1 MKKRILALTF
11 LFLIVVSSFSE
22 AFCAA
27 SISVESDSAI
37 LFDVDQNS
45 VLFEK
50 DANKK
55 MHPASITKIMTLL
68 LSAENCNF
76 DDRFV
81 VDNNCLLSMPSD
93 AVIADFRQGEEISV
107 KDAFMATYLRSAND
121 AAVLLACHVSGSVD
135 KFVEL
140 MNNRAKELGANNT
153 HFANPTGLTDD
164 NHYTTAYDMMLIARA
179 ASQNEKIMSVAGEV
193 KYTLHKNSVRKE
205 DLEMATSHRM
215 MDKDTAQY
223 YQGVI
228 FGKTGY
234 TNAAR
239 ATLVTVAK
247 KDDRNLIVVT
257 LGHENRFKQYNDT
270 KILLDY
276 GFGSF
281 YRFVI
286 SKDDLKGMVKLKKS
300 EYADIQNDFVIVLPT
315 DVKRENLTQS
325 VDVVNGEIFITL
337 KGGENDVT
345 QKIGTVA
352 EKSGSFGVAVL
363 RGLKLIFTILLYLV
377 VIFIVLFIILL
388 IYINRRNKKRI
399 AEKKRKER
407 INSNYKYYNM

>member
-1 MKKRILALTF
+1 MIAMLPAFAEVSAAETLSANDITAEAAV
-11 LFLIVVSSFSE
+11 LIDSE
-22 AFCAA
+22 TGD
-27 SISVESDSAI
+27 I
-37 LFDVDQNS
+37 
-45 VLFEK
+45 LFEK
-50 DANKK
+50 DSSKK
-55 MHPASITKIMTLL
+55 LGMASTTKIMTGILALENCRLDDIVTISRHASYTEGSSIYTKEGEKISVETLIYGLL
-68 LSAENCNF
+68 LKS
-76 DDRFV
+76 
-81 VDNNCLLSMPSD
+81 
-93 AVIADFRQGEEISV
+93 G
-107 KDAFMATYLRSAND
+107 ND
-121 AAVLLACHVSGSVD
+121 AAAALAEHMAGSEEAFAD
-135 KFVEL
+135 M
-140 MNNRAKELGANNT
+140 MNEKAKKLGLKNT
-153 HFANPTGLTDD
+153 HFVNPHGLYDPD
-164 NHYTTAYDMMLIARA
+164 HYTTAYDMMLITKA
-179 ASQNEKIMSVAGEV
+179 AVQNKKLMSVAPEV
-193 KYTLHKNSVRKE
+193 KYTLHKNSVRAE
-205 DLEMATSHRM
+205 DLEMSTGHRM

-337 KGGENDVT
+337 TGGENDVT

-352 EKSGSFGVAVL
+352 EKSGSFGAAVL

>member
-1 MKKRILALTF
+1 MKKRILSYLF
-11 LFLIVVSSFSE
+11 LFLIIFSSFSE
-22 AFCAA
+22 VFCAP
-27 SISVESDSAI
+27 SVNVESDSAV

-45 VLFEK
+45 VLYEK
-50 DANKK
+50 EPNKK

-68 LSAENCNF
+68 LTAENCNF
-76 DDRFV
+76 DDKFT
-81 VDNNCLLSMPSD
+81 VDNTCLLGMPSD
-93 AVIADFRQGEEISV
+93 AIIADFRQGEEITV
-107 KDAFMATYLRSAND
+107 KDAFMAAYLRSAND
-121 AAVLLACHVSGSVD
+121 AAILLACHISGSVD

-140 MNNRAKELGANNT
+140 MNARAKEIGANNT
-153 HFANPTGLTDD
+153 HFTNPTGLTDD
-164 NHYTTAYDMMLIARA
+164 NHYTTAYDMMLIAKA
-179 ASQNEKIMSVAGEV
+179 ASQNEKLMSAASEV
-193 KYTLHKNSVRKE
+193 KYTLHKNNVRAE
-205 DLEMATSHRM
+205 DLEMSIGHRM

-228 FGKTGY
+228 FGKTGF

-239 ATLVTVAK
+239 STLVTVAK
-247 KDDRNLIVVT
+247 KDDRCLIVVT
-257 LGHENRFKQYNDT
+257 LGHDNKFKQYNDT

-300 EYADIQNDFVIVLPT
+300 QYADIQNDFVIILPT

-325 VDVVNGEIFITL
+325 VDVINNEIFITL

-345 QKIGTVA
+345 KKIGVVA
-352 EKSGSFGVAVL
+352 ENNGGFGAAILNVI
-363 RGLKLIFTILLYLV
+363 KLIFTVLLYLIL
-377 VIFIVLFIILL
+377 IFVVLFIILL
-388 IYINRRNKKRI
+388 IYINKRNKKRI
-399 AEKKRKER
+399 AEKKKKER